1 MSNQIT
7 EVVGSL
13 SDEQA
18 VIDPQE
24 IARRLR
30 QGALENE
37 VTAATIVYGDLS
49 PEENEQP

>member
-13 SDEQA
+13 ADEQA

-37 VTAATIVYGDLS
+37 VTAATIVYGDS
-49 PEENEQP
+49 EGQESN

>member
-37 VTAATIVYGDLS
+37 VTAATIVYGDM
-49 PEENEQP
+49 ENKESD